1 MNRVWLFAPV
11 AGLTVLAGY
20 LGLQLGQPV
29 TETDVINFHAQQWV
43 DTGPAGASLRDC
55 VATPV
60 DSADVWMA
68 VTCTHENGTIRRVL
82 VAPGGKALP
91 PGTGPQ
97 I

>member
-1 MNRVWLFAPV
+1 VNRLWLFAPV

-29 TETDVINFHAQQWV
+29 TETEVINFHAQQWV
-43 DTGPAGASLRDC
+43 ETGPAGASVLDC

-60 DSADVWMA
+60 DAPDVWMA
-68 VTCTHENGTIRRVL
+68 VTCTHDDGTLRRVL
-82 VAPGGKALP
+82 VAPSGQPLPAVGG
-91 PGTGPQ
+91 Q